1 MEEKAMGGDRNP
13 PKDGRAP
20 GGQPPMGEGGFG
32 GGMQPPSGMGVNG
45 NPPAMNKNG
54 GKEPP
59 KPVTMADLKKLKNKK
74 VEIQGIQEKDGTFTV
89 FTITEKK

>member
-1 MEEKAMGGDRNP
+1 
-13 PKDGRAP
+13 
-20 GGQPPMGEGGFG
+20 MGEGGFD

-74 VEIQGIQEKDGTFTV
+74 VEIQGIQEKDGTQGKRIIVVGEHKAGIFRFV
-89 FTITEKK
+89 SKVSACCRLSDSSF

>member
-1 MEEKAMGGDRNP
+1 
-13 PKDGRAP
+13 
-20 GGQPPMGEGGFG
+20 
-32 GGMQPPSGMGVNG
+32 
-45 NPPAMNKNG
+45 MNKNG